1 MKLIQKDQKEITNNI
16 VAVLANK
23 IKDFSFRF
31 KSNEK
36 EFFSKIKDF
45 HGDSQAVSDKYFKN
59 LQGEMTQ

>member
-45 HGDSQAVSDKYFKN
+45 HGDSQAVSDKYF
-59 LQGEMTQ
+59 